1 MFKKKFPVIIFE
13 GIEASGKSTN
23 IKNFSNFLKK
33 KKYSFIKIR
42 EPGGSKLSE
51 KLRKLILS
59 KANNLDKKTDLLLM
73 LASRSENFSKI
84 IKKNY
89 QKKIILI
96 DRFSDSTVAYQHY
109 GMGLNLNTINQL
121 NKFIIGKFNPDITFL
136 STVSNKNRIKRLK
149 KRLNTNRYDNFNS
162 IFYDKV
168 QKGFLK
174 ISKNK
179 KKYILLDSN
188 ISTPDDNLKKI
199 IKTFKKIIK

>member
-1 MFKKKFPVIIFE
+1 
-13 GIEASGKSTN
+13 
-23 IKNFSNFLKK
+23 
-33 KKYSFIKIR
+33 
-42 EPGGSKLSE
+42 
-51 KLRKLILS
+51 
-59 KANNLDKKTDLLLM
+59 M

-149 KRLNTNRYDNFNS
+149 KRLNINRYDNFNS

>member
-1 MFKKKFPVIIFE
+1 MF
-13 GIEASGKSTN
+13 S
-23 IKNFSNFLKK
+23 
-33 KKYSFIKIR
+33 
-42 EPGGSKLSE
+42 
-51 KLRKLILS
+51 
-59 KANNLDKKTDLLLM
+59 
-73 LASRSENFSKI
+73 SRLQET
-84 IKKNY
+84 
-89 QKKIILI
+89 
-96 DRFSDSTVAYQHY
+96 R
-109 GMGLNLNTINQL
+109 
-121 NKFIIGKFNPDITFL
+121 P

>member
-1 MFKKKFPVIIFE
+1 M
-13 GIEASGKSTN
+13 
-23 IKNFSNFLKK
+23 
-33 KKYSFIKIR
+33 
-42 EPGGSKLSE
+42 SE